1 MNCKITDMRIYPCIL
16 VLLICLTGCLSI
28 SRLNT
33 PDEDASAPE
42 TEQAGQPQQQDPEE
56 QKPPEPEPEQP
67 PPTLTSI
74 PLQQQP
80 PPDTGPA
87 PPEAV
92 SIPPGLVETKLKQ
105 ISYELNQIS
114 GELRQITQLLRVMS
128 GVSQELFPEQ
138 MVQDTDRLELNERIR
153 TETPTTI
160 RPVFSSP
167 DTGAVTAQPG
177 ASLDV
182 SDLKNAANTAQTALD
197 EVNAALERTTADSV
211 ETDSVEEEPA
221 MATAEFELAMRNVT
235 RSESA
240 DDKFGTP
247 SITRGERGIFTYKD
261 SVLTIIWKITQR
273 DIAVTL
279 TNTSKDSLTV
289 LWADAAY
296 IDEDSVPHAVIHDKI
311 TYQNTEKTQKPTE
324 LHPHDTVSD
333 VLYPADYLVFN
344 NMVGWLQYPLVPFTA
359 FDLRTGT
366 HLTDEEFTVRVNGY
380 VGKTFMIEI
389 PFLFRDEIH
398 EYVFEFE
405 IENTQVILGK

>member
-16 VLLICLTGCLSI
+16 VLLICLTGCSSI

-92 SIPPGLVETKLKQ
+92 SIPPGLVETELKQ

-128 GVSQELFPEQ
+128 GVSQELLPEQ

-182 SDLKNAANTAQTALD
+182 SYLKNAANTAQTALD

-221 MATAEFELAMRNVT
+221 MATAEFEFAMRNVT

-247 SITRGERGIFTYKD
+247 SSTRGERGIFTYKD

-344 NMVGWLQYPLVPFTA
+344 NMVGLAAISACSVHRFRSQDRYA
-359 FDLRTGT
+359 FNR
-366 HLTDEEFTVRVNGY
+366 
-380 VGKTFMIEI
+380 
-389 PFLFRDEIH
+389 
-398 EYVFEFE
+398 
-405 IENTQVILGK
+405 